1 MGITSILVQLLT
13 DGYDARRGRGGEE
26 GGRGKRDYNAGFVIG
41 DPTVIS

>member
-13 DGYDARRGRGGEE
+13 DGYDARRGRGG
-26 GGRGKRDYNAGFVIG
+26 GGGGGKRDYNAGFVIG